1 MQSKSIFSSSLF
13 SLLVFAFPV
22 CLTISRLPVSR
33 HSVLTKKVA
42 TVEVERDK
50 FKRSTEE
57 ETSLRKQYE
66 QKVNQQS
73 KKLAELQS
81 EFRSLEEQVEG
92 AKEEKITVEKKLEEV
107 AEENSHLKVSL
118 DDLQR
123 DKRTIEVKTGEL
135 EQAVD
140 QYKVQLKQAM
150 KAAIMTEDE
159 STSRQLTKK
168 IHRLEQDLASSKTLV
183 QKREREVEELK
194 ADYEGKIVALKKE
207 RADLERK
214 STSTNLSTVTSP
226 PPKLSIQLPFSS
238 SKLGTAQSLKSMNIF
253 LVVFYLGGNLGG

>member
-1 MQSKSIFSSSLF
+1 M
-13 SLLVFAFPV
+13 
-22 CLTISRLPVSR
+22 
-33 HSVLTKKVA
+33 
-42 TVEVERDK
+42 EVERDK

-207 RADLERK
+207 RADL
-214 STSTNLSTVTSP
+214 
-226 PPKLSIQLPFSS
+226 
-238 SKLGTAQSLKSMNIF
+238 
-253 LVVFYLGGNLGG
+253 